1 MGQLLRVTRRKRIMT
16 WVVML
21 TLGGCSL
28 PGPYQTYSPGAAPP
42 PAPHPNAL
50 TVYGATTTTPENE
63 MSLGDEELT
72 APAPTTAAPPAA
84 SDAPAAATQ
93 RIAICYSRLWSSV
106 DSVHSAAA
114 QACGKSAPRLVS
126 QNTDL
131 DACPALTPTHAVF
144 ACGP

>member
-1 MGQLLRVTRRKRIMT
+1 MRQFLPVTQCKRIMT

-28 PGPYQTYSPGAAPP
+28 PGPYQTYSPGAAPA

-50 TVYGATTTTPENE
+50 MVYGATTTTPENE
-63 MSLGDEELT
+63 MGLGDMELT
-72 APAPTTAAPPAA
+72 APAPIADAPPPASAAPAT
-84 SDAPAAATQ
+84 TQ

-144 ACGP
+144 TCGP